1 VPTKWWITLA
11 GVLRIHFSQQDLLLT
26 RLAAG
31 AEPSW
36 ELLLSLRGLLHGDSP
51 PHIADWRS
59 SLDPTGSTSALRL
72 VNSLRADSPRPDLLA
87 RRSDSPGHRA
97 VAGKVAATPK
107 VAGQAPHPALPLE
120 TLLASS
126 AQFSAPVKHELYAL
140 TEAYWRDALLPYW
153 PQIRAAVQT
162 DLPIRVNQFAY
173 GGIEQ
178 CLMQLHPL
186 VRWKAPVLEIPHGD
200 GPGEDLVLDGRG
212 MRLVPS
218 FFCGTPLTAPGD
230 PGAQP
235 VLVFG
240 VDRRV
245 VAPHSKSARGGMA
258 ALRELVGHTRAK
270 VLAAIAV
277 NPCTTTQ
284 LASHLVVSAAS
295 VSQHAAVLRK
305 AGLIT
310 SQRSGSYVVH
320 AITPT
325 GKLLA
330 DKGARK

>member
-1 VPTKWWITLA
+1 MA
-11 GVLRIHFSQQDLLLT
+11 GVLRIHFSQRDLLQT

-31 AEPSW
+31 VEPSW
-36 ELLLSLRGLLHGDSP
+36 ELLLSVRELLHGDSP
-51 PHIADWRS
+51 PHIVGWRR

-72 VNSLRADSPRPDLLA
+72 INSLRSDGLRHGLLA
-87 RRSDSPGHRA
+87 GPDSSPCRRAS
-97 VAGKVAATPK
+97 AGKVAPRPKLAGRPPDPAVALEMLLTNSAHFRAT
-107 VAGQAPHPALPLE
+107 
-120 TLLASS
+120 
-126 AQFSAPVKHELYAL
+126 VKHELHAL
-140 TEAYWRDALLPYW
+140 IEAYWRDALRPYW

-162 DLPIRVNQFAY
+162 DLSVRVNQFAY

-186 VRWKAPVLEIPHGD
+186 VRWKAPLLEVPFGD
-200 GPGEDLVLDGRG
+200 DADEDMALDGRG

-218 FFCGTPLTAPGD
+218 FFCRRPLTALSD

-235 VLVFG
+235 VLVFA

-245 VAPHSKSARGGMA
+245 TVPDTKPARGGMA
-258 ALRELVGHTRAK
+258 ALQKLVGHTRAK
-270 VLAAIAV
+270 VLAAIAI

-284 LASHLVVSAAS
+284 LASNLAVSAAS

-310 SQRSGSYVVH
+310 SHRNGSYVVH
-320 AITPT
+320 AITPI

-330 DKGARK
+330 TRRPEVTPTPLAF